1 MLEPNMLDADASHVC
16 HMSVTCI
23 SLTLKFESL
32 CIVDLPSWQ
41 IPALDDGGE
50 LTKVSHLGGL
60 LPAHLHRL
68 DQISQ
73 VDLCQISQ
81 PEPVD
86 VPVIHPLAE
95 LHAHQPPVSPAA
107 MTKIIHHKTKIGI
120 PCDAA
125 ITDQLTDIKV
135 VLSDIS

>member
-1 MLEPNMLDADASHVC
+1 MF
-16 HMSVTCI
+16 VTCI
-23 SLTLKFESL
+23 SLILNSL
-32 CIVDLPSWQ
+32 CRADSPSWQ

-73 VDLCQISQ
+73 VDLCEVSQ
-81 PEPVD
+81 PKPVN

-95 LHAHQPPVSPAA
+95 LQAQLQHIRCDRPIVHGITQWLPP
-107 MTKIIHHKTKIGI
+107 
-120 PCDAA
+120 
-125 ITDQLTDIKV
+125 
-135 VLSDIS
+135 